1 MAKKSLV
8 QVTLGHP
15 VSGASSDRRMFP
27 VKLYS
32 RTEDDNLLDM
42 WSSLKLVMTSKLDPT
57 DMPHSVV
64 LPLADERETF
74 GFHVE
79 DLDRFVLEMSLYPT
93 FGSRVIGRAVVLPA
107 TFKNMHRSR
116 SLVVPLLDHH
126 LKAIG
131 EVSFQVECI
140 RPFEGAQLE
149 IGGRV
154 ETYWKSTTIAPTAAV
169 AQDHAHQFQPH
180 RPLSVSTTSPSMKS
194 ALHSSSKKSPQN
206 EPEKAGF
213 VTASSLAGE
222 YLHLIVQLTR
232 DYVPVLYSHWTLP
245 FHGVSLGVADVTA
258 SQFVQLS
265 SSTGRSGKAAVDAIG
280 VDTTPARWHAG
291 LQDAMMTLQE
301 ALAVRSLP
309 SSCLTALLH

>member
-1 MAKKSLV
+1 
-8 QVTLGHP
+8 
-15 VSGASSDRRMFP
+15 MFP
-27 VKLYS
+27 VRLYS

-42 WSSLKLVMTSKLDPT
+42 WSSLKLVMTSKLDAA

-79 DLDRFVLEMSLYPT
+79 DLDRFALEMSLYPT

-107 TFKNMHRSR
+107 TFRNMHKSQ

-131 EVSFQVECI
+131 EVSFTVECI

-194 ALHSSSKKSPQN
+194 ALNSSSKKPPAN

-222 YLHLIVQLTR
+222 YLHLVVQLTR
-232 DYVPVLYSHWTLP
+232 DYVPVIYSQWSLP
-245 FHGVSLGVADVTA
+245 FEGLSLGVSDVTA
-258 SQFVQLS
+258 KQFLDLS
-265 SSTGRSGKAAVDAIG
+265 KSTSRAGKAAVEKIG
-280 VDTTPARWHAG
+280 PDTSLSRWHLG
-291 LQDAMMTLQE
+291 LQNVMMTLQE
-301 ALAVRSLP
+301 ALAVCSR
-309 SSCLTALLH
+309 